1 MQVQIDCVCPPRA
14 DGEPRHPDGDTVTL
28 RETLGFREVTAIRHG
43 ISFLE
48 NDGTADAYAAE
59 VLAVLTEGYVLH
71 GIEAWS
77 LVDEKGK
84 PAEVSRT
91 AIRERILSR
100 VDVASVVGDAADEL
114 YGEKVLL
121 PLLVRA
127 SKSSQPSPTGRSTS
141 PRKGS
146 RASRPTPSSP
156 SSTSTT
162 PTDGTVTTTGPLVGV
177 SSFSQSSESA
187 A

>member
-1 MQVQIDCVCPPRA
+1 MRVDIDCVCPPRA

-48 NDGTADAYAAE
+48 NDGTDTYTAE

-71 GIEAWS
+71 GIESWT
-77 LVDEKGK
+77 LTDEKGK
-84 PAEVSRT
+84 LLDVSRT

-146 RASRPTPSSP
+146 QASRPKPSSP
-156 SSTSTT
+156 SSTTTT

-177 SSFSQSSESA
+177 SSFSQNSESA

>member
-1 MQVQIDCVCPPRA
+1 MRVEIDCVCPPRA
-14 DGEPRHPDGDTVTL
+14 DGSPRHPAGDTVTL
-28 RETLGFREVTAIRHG
+28 RETLDFRSVTAIRHG

-48 NDGTADAYAAE
+48 NDGTAAYTAE
-59 VLAVLTEGYVLH
+59 ILAVLTEGYVLY
-71 GIEAWS
+71 GIESWS
-77 LVDEKGK
+77 LTDGKGA
-84 PAEVSRT
+84 PLDVTRE

-127 SKSSQPSPTGRSTS
+127 SRSSQPSPT
-141 PRKGS
+141 
-146 RASRPTPSSP
+146 A
-156 SSTSTT
+156 SSTSQQKDSRERRPRPSKRSSTT
-162 PTDGTVTTTGPLVGV
+162 TIPTVVTVTTTGLPVGD
-177 SSFSQSSESA
+177 SSSSPSSESA